1 MEIYQEV
8 NKKIG
13 AKQNLFDARNFAAL
27 SSYKTTASF
36 SLKTMLKFENI
47 CKIMQS
53 IIHYL

>member
-13 AKQNLFDARNFAAL
+13 AKQNLFNARNFGAL

-36 SLKTMLKFENI
+36 GLKTMLKFENT
-47 CKIMQS
+47 CKIM
-53 IIHYL
+53 

>member
-13 AKQNLFDARNFAAL
+13 AKQNLFNARNFAAL

-47 CKIMQS
+47 CKIM
-53 IIHYL
+53 